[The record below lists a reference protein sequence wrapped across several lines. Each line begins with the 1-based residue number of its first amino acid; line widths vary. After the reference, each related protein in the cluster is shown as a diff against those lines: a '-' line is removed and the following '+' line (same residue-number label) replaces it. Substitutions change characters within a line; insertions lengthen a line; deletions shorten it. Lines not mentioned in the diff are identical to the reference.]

1 MSAAAMEAVAG
12 IQGLKGSPRLV
23 AFALAWSTPEK
34 SSFARATL
42 AKLAGYAGLSEV
54 QARRIL
60 QNLEQTGWIRRA
72 EWNGRA
78 VTWELTFM
86 SGEKA
91 GNERADLSPHERA
104 RNDRAA
110 LSPDERAD
118 LSPHE
123 THRKEKEKSLRSA
136 QRARARGAY
145 SVNDFGITFA
155 ADDRRDQDCLSL
167 ISSHPDAEV
176 KRAVATARAAEFRGR
191 AFPSAVL
198 KILQGGRVCA
208 AVGNTATAR
217 DYLNKRMR
225 EITRESMVIDV

>member
-91 GNERADLSPHERA
+91 GNERA
-104 RNDRAA
+104 A

-123 THRKEKEKSLRSA
+123 TPRKEKENSLRSA

-167 ISSHPDAEV
+167 ISSHPDSEV